1 MKKIYRG
8 HEIEAKREKSMGGDV
23 LLYYSVF
30 RNSDGLEVTSGFTY
44 GTDRIVD
51 FMKHLRARVDE
62 EIAHPE
68 VVNA

>member
-8 HEIEAKREKSMGGDV
+8 HEIEAKREKSMGGEI
-23 LLYYSVF
+23 LLYFSIF
-30 RNSDGLEVTSGFTY
+30 RTDGFEVASGFTS
-44 GTDRIVD
+44 GTDRVVD

-68 VVNA
+68 VDNA

>member
-1 MKKIYRG
+1 MKQIYRG

-23 LLYYSVF
+23 LLYYSIF
-30 RNSDGLEVTSGFTY
+30 RSDGFEVTSGFTY

-68 VVNA
+68 TVNA

>member
-1 MKKIYRG
+1 MKQKYRG

-23 LLYYSVF
+23 LLYFSIF
-30 RNSDGLEVTSGFTY
+30 RTDGFEVTSGFTY
-44 GTDRIVD
+44 GTDKITD

-68 VVNA
+68 AADA